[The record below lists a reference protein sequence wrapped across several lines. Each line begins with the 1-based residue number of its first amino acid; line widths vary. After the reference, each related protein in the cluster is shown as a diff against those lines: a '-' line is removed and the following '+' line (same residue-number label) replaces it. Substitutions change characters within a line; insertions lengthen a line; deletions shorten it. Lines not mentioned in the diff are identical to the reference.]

1 MVSYNGDVRRI
12 ACLSCTG
19 VFWIISEYLYRA
31 LYTLRVR
38 YSARV
43 KKYLFSSDVQHASRQ
58 DRSCNSHNTT
68 VRPRVK
74 KPLFTLLH
82 RSNPLFAKVTLRRVL
97 WIRVI
102 LWFQS
107 GGGTFEHA
115 LACVGVEEVV
125 LGAGAQ
131 NRCPVGAVPVL
142 AAVVGVDVLE
152 VVFGTDGGC
161 LACYA
166 APLRSSGSASS
177 SNAHARAASLKTNKG
192 GHSNNRADPSWQ
204 L

>member
-1 MVSYNGDVRRI
+1 MQFTQHNFATQGRK
-12 ACLSCTG
+12 APLHTP
-19 VFWIISEYLYRA
+19 A
-31 LYTLRVR
+31 PQQPPLRKR
-38 YSARV
+38 
-43 KKYLFSSDVQHASRQ
+43 
-58 DRSCNSHNTT
+58 NT
-68 VRPRVK
+68 
-74 KPLFTLLH
+74 
-82 RSNPLFAKVTLRRVL
+82 RRVH

-131 NRCPVGAVPVL
+131 NCCPVGAVPVL

-152 VVFGTDGGC
+152 VVFGADEGC

-166 APLRSSGSASS
+166 APLRSGAK
-177 SNAHARAASLKTNKG
+177 LYI
-192 GHSNNRADPSWQ
+192 Q
-204 L
+204 LLGTHLQVRIVYQAFWAGIQLR

>member
-1 MVSYNGDVRRI
+1 MLDNIYPAATYNTPHGK
-12 ACLSCTG
+12 SNP
-19 VFWIISEYLYRA
+19 
-31 LYTLRVR
+31 
-38 YSARV
+38 
-43 KKYLFSSDVQHASRQ
+43 RQ
-58 DRSCNSHNTT
+58 DRPCTSHNTT
-68 VRPRVK
+68 VRPRVIET
-74 KPLFTLLH
+74 LFTLLY
-82 RSNPLFAKVTLRRVL
+82 RINATLANVILRRVL
-97 WIRVI
+97 WIRVT

-166 APLRSSGSASS
+166 APLRSGAK
-177 SNAHARAASLKTNKG
+177 LYI
-192 GHSNNRADPSWQ
+192 Q
-204 L
+204 LLGTHLQVRIVYQAFWAGIQLR